1 MCHDASSTTTLL
13 LDERDFANSDVV
25 TRMRPD
31 SFAHVEENRRA
42 LVVIVGS
49 IRLSVLSYALGVK

>member
-13 LDERDFANSDVV
+13 LDERDFASSDVV

-31 SFAHVEENRRA
+31 SLAHVEENRRA

-49 IRLSVLSYALGVK
+49 IAD